1 MSFIRKAKQFESR
14 PLSKPVEELDP
25 ASIHSMLAEGGCDNV
40 GVIFSLAQIVRQNI
54 DLSDDYVGLTLIHD
68 GANVCDVAETNGN
81 LKVNKNIE
89 VSTGKGSFKDY
100 PVEIPNESS
109 MERRMRLLREGK
121 EEMDKVNSSLEAM
134 LWELEL
140 DH

>member
-1 MSFIRKAKQFESR
+1 MSFVRKAKQFESR
-14 PLSKPVEELDP
+14 PLSQPMQELDP

-54 DLSDDYVGLTLIHD
+54 DLSDDYVGLTVIHE
-68 GANVCDVAETNGN
+68 GADDDVAQKKGN
-81 LKVNKNIE
+81 LKGNENSE
-89 VSTGKGSFKDY
+89 ESTGKGSFRDF

>member
-1 MSFIRKAKQFESR
+1 MSFIWKAKQFESR
-14 PLSKPVEELDP
+14 PLSQPLEELDP
-25 ASIHSMLAEGGCDNV
+25 ASIQSMLAEGGCDNV

-54 DLSDDYVGLTLIHD
+54 DLSDDYVGLTVIHD
-68 GANVCDVAETNGN
+68 GSNVDFAETNGN
-81 LKVNKNIE
+81 LKVNENTE

>member
-54 DLSDDYVGLTLIHD
+54 DLSDDYVGLTVIHE
-68 GANVCDVAETNGN
+68 GADVDVAQKMGN
-81 LKVNKNIE
+81 LKVHENIE
-89 VSTGKGSFKDY
+89 DSTGKGSFRDF
-100 PVEIPNESS
+100 PVEITNESS